1 MAGTTPVMGQY
12 EEIKAA
18 YPGCI
23 VFFRLGDFYEMFGE
37 DAREASKILQIVL
50 TSRGGRPMC
59 GIPYHAADNYLM
71 KIIAAGRKVAVVE
84 QLEEAAKGKK
94 IVERG
99 VVRVVTP
106 GTLTEDSLTPEAN
119 NFILGLFPQKELF
132 GCVLTDISTGEM
144 LARKVTGKDLPGFL
158 KSVDRITEA
167 VYPEG
172 SGLEKYFA
180 RGVFLSPV
188 DKSFFSEYE
197 GGEKLKELFKV
208 KSLAGFDM
216 EEGVLLAAAAGLLS
230 YLAGTKLDIL
240 SSIKSI
246 SRVRRGDNLFMDEST
261 IRNLELVEGIAGATS
276 GATLFGALNRTL
288 TSAGARLLKKR
299 LLSPSRRVE
308 VIRQRQKE
316 LALFMEDAALKDA
329 VGAALSSVRDSE
341 RSSSRIAMTGGRLA
355 DFMNILSALK
365 AAETIDTKLK
375 GAVFGD
381 LNFIPDLMMT
391 LDKALARDDD
401 GQLVIDPSFDP
412 RMERCRAKLA
422 VLEKWIDDF
431 EAAER
436 ERLGISKLKVSFNS
450 VFGYYIDITRVN
462 LGKVP
467 ADYIRKQTLVNSER
481 FITHELKEKETEIL
495 ILKEE
500 LGGIEGEAKKRLSES
515 VRRELGALKELSA
528 KLAAIDVARSFAVGA
543 AAGNYV
549 IPEVSDSDEIIIKDS
564 RHPVVERIHAGTF
577 TPNDIDLDR
586 KNNQV
591 MLITGPNMAGK
602 STYIRQTALCIIMAQ
617 AGAAIPASSARIG
630 VADRIFTRIGAGD
643 NLVQGAST
651 FMVEMNEAANILNNS
666 TEKSLII
673 IDELGRG
680 TSTYDGISIA
690 WSCLEYIA
698 ADHRHCRCLFATHF
712 FELIELEEKFSNIKN
727 FNAAVKE
734 WQGKLHFLHKIEK
747 GPADRSYGIHV
758 AELAGIPPS
767 AVARAREI
775 MKELEAKH
783 IRTEKAAAPPQLS
796 FFDDNKYEGLIKR
809 IKNADTDNMKPVAAL
824 NFLDELK
831 TALTEKPGDGKGGGK

>member
-12 EEIKAA
+12 EKIKNS
-18 YPGCI
+18 YPDCI
-23 VFFRLGDFYEMFGE
+23 IFFRLGDFYEMFGE

-59 GIPYHAADNYLM
+59 GIPYHAADNYLL
-71 KIIAAGRKVAVVE
+71 KIISAGRKVAIVE
-84 QLEEAAKGKK
+84 QLEEASKGGK
-94 IVERG
+94 IVDRG
-99 VVRVVTP
+99 VVRVVSP
-106 GTLTEDSLTPEAN
+106 GTLTEEVLSPATN
-119 NFILGLFPQKELF
+119 NFILAVSPQKEFF
-132 GCVLTDISTGEM
+132 GCVMADISTGEM
-144 LARKVTGKDLPGFL
+144 LARKVQEKDLPGFL
-158 KSVDRITEA
+158 KSVDKITEV

-172 SGLEKYFA
+172 TGLEKYFA
-180 RGVFLSPV
+180 PGVFRSPM

-197 GGEKLKELFKV
+197 GRERLKDLFKV

-216 EEGVLLAAAAGLLS
+216 EEGILLSAAAALLS

-246 SRVRRGDNLFMDEST
+246 SRIRRGDNLFMDEST
-261 IRNLELVEGIAGATS
+261 IRNLELVEDLTGSSS
-276 GATLFGALNRTL
+276 GATLFGALNRTF

-316 LALFMEDAALKDA
+316 LALFMDDPGLKDA
-329 VGAALSSVRDSE
+329 VGAALSSVKDSE

-355 DFMNILSALK
+355 DFINILSALK
-365 AAETIDTKLK
+365 AARIIEKKLK
-375 GAVFGD
+375 GGVFGA
-381 LNFIPDLMMT
+381 LNFLPGLMET
-391 LDKALARDDD
+391 LDKALARDEN
-401 GQLVIDPSFDP
+401 GQPDIDPSFDP
-412 RMERCRAKLA
+412 RMEKCRAKLA
-422 VLEKWIDDF
+422 ILEKWIDDF
-431 EAAER
+431 EDSER
-436 ERLGISKLKVSFNS
+436 RRLGIPKLKVSFNS
-450 VFGYYIDITRVN
+450 VFGYYIDVTRVN

-467 ADYIRKQTLVNSER
+467 ENYIRKQTLVNSER

-495 ILKEE
+495 MLKEE
-500 LGGIEGEAKKRLSES
+500 LGGLEKEARKVLSDS
-515 VRRELGALKELSA
+515 VRRELGALKELST
-528 KLAAIDVARSFAVGA
+528 KLAGIDVARSFAATA

-549 IPEVSDSDEIIIKDS
+549 IPEVNDGDEIIIKDS
-564 RHPVVERIHAGTF
+564 RHPVLEKIHAETF
-577 TPNDIDLDR
+577 TPNDINLDR

-602 STYIRQTALCIIMAQ
+602 STYIRQTALCVIMAQ
-617 AGAAIPASSARIG
+617 AGGAIPASSARIG
-630 VADRIFTRIGAGD
+630 VADRVFTRIGAGD

-698 ADHRHCRCLFATHF
+698 GDPRHCRCLFATHF
-712 FELIELEEKFSNIKN
+712 FELIELEEKFPNIKN

-767 AVARAREI
+767 AVARARQI
-775 MKELEAKH
+775 MKELENKH
-783 IRTEKAAAPPQLS
+783 IRTDKTAATPQLS
-796 FFDDNKYEGLIKR
+796 FFDDGRYEGIIKK

-824 NFLDELK
+824 TLLDEMK
-831 TALTEKPGDGKGGGK
+831 TELGLPGKDGQGGKK